1 MSKMENMIANRVVN
15 RVVRNT
21 TSRNESRIRQM
32 IFQFW
37 SEEENQ
43 LGCLVC
49 LNVETYEK
57 MIDKIFTYMN
67 RH

>member
-1 MSKMENMIANRVVN
+1 MENTIANRVV
-15 RVVRNT
+15 RKVVQNT
-21 TSRNESRIRQM
+21 TSRNENKIRQF

-49 LNVETYEK
+49 LNVETYEQ
-57 MIDKIFTYMN
+57 MIDKIFRYMN

>member
-1 MSKMENMIANRVVN
+1 MENTIANRVV
-15 RVVRNT
+15 RKVVQNT
-21 TSRNESRIRQM
+21 TSRNENKIRQL

-37 SEEENQ
+37 GEGENQ

-67 RH
+67 RHR